1 MINDSAIIRKVKAH
15 TTGHI
20 KRQRKKEFDISDNDG
35 YNEVFWVA
43 ITPIQNFQT

>member
-1 MINDSAIIRKVKAH
+1 MINDSAIKCKVKAH

-35 YNEVFWVA
+35 YNEVFLGG
-43 ITPIQNFQT
+43 ITPIQTF